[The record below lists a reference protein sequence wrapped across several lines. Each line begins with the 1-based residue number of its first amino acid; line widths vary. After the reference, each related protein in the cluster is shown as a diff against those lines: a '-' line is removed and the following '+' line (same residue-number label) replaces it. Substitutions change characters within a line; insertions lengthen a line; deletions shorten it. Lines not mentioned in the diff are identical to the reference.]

1 MTCATFGLRLVIHRP
16 PHPCRCDVPRQLSHS
31 NCAVIS
37 VLPFTNPY
45 LTMTLQQIASAY
57 MEDYTLPMCTYD
69 AGLKSCVQ

>member
-1 MTCATFGLRLVIHRP
+1 MTRGMTCATFGLWLVIHRP
-16 PHPCRCDVPRQLSHS
+16 PHPCRCDVPRQLSHN

-57 MEDYTLPMCTYD
+57 MEDIHCQCAHMMQ
-69 AGLKSCVQ
+69 V